1 MQKSP
6 VRVEKSRRWTL
17 PIHALLCILLFSL
30 SALAG
35 CAGGSSDKPDFMYV
49 SVPEASL
56 RDRVATVYNKTGLVH
71 NGERL
76 VVLERMQNRRF
87 VRVRTPRGEEG
98 WIQERYLADQDTFD
112 QFAKMAQE
120 FKDAPAQGTAT
131 TSDQVKVHVAPGR
144 KEEYLYLLGEK
155 ERVELL
161 ERRAVPRNGE
171 VPAAKENK
179 DKDTESDDD
188 QEKAGPVVMED
199 WWLIRDAQKRVGWVY
214 GRALYVDAPDDIA
227 QYAEGD
233 RIVAVYKLDDVPD
246 EGKKVPEYL
255 VLLTEPKDGM
265 PYDFDQI
272 RVFTW
277 NARKHRYE
285 TAYRER
291 NLNGFLPVK
300 LGQQEFEKEGNLR
313 TFTLHVKADD
323 GKDRQQLY
331 KFNPPIVRK
340 YYAPGEEPPPKT
352 KKKHAEAT
360 WRHASHH
367 G

>member
-6 VRVEKSRRWTL
+6 VRVEKSIRRTL
-17 PIHALLCILLFSL
+17 PVHALLWILFFLL

-35 CAGGSSDKPDFMYV
+35 CAGGNSDKPDFMYV
-49 SVPEASL
+49 AVPEASL

-120 FKDAPAQGTAT
+120 FKNAPAQGTAT
-131 TSDQVKVHVAPGR
+131 TSDQVKVHVEPGR
-144 KEEYLYLLGEK
+144 KEEYLYLLGGK

-161 ERRAVPRNGE
+161 QRRAVPRNGE
-171 VPAAKENK
+171 VSAGKENK
-179 DKDTESDDD
+179 DKDTDSDDD
-188 QEKAGPVVMED
+188 QEKSGPVVMED
-199 WWLIRDAQKRVGWVY
+199 WWLIRDAQNRVGWVY

-233 RIVAVYKLDDVPD
+233 RIVAVYKLDEVPD
-246 EGKKVPEYL
+246 EGKSVSEYL

-265 PYDFDQI
+265 PYDFNQI

-277 NARKHRYE
+277 NVRKHRYE

-291 NLNGFLPVK
+291 NLNGFLPVT

-313 TFTLHVKADD
+313 TFTLHVKDD
-323 GKDRQQLY
+323 GNVRQQLY

-340 YYAPGEEPPPKT
+340 YYAPGEAPPPKA

-360 WRHASHH
+360 WRHAPHR

>member
-1 MQKSP
+1 
-6 VRVEKSRRWTL
+6 
-17 PIHALLCILLFSL
+17 LCILLFSL

-131 TSDQVKVHVAPGR
+131 TSDQVKVHVEPGR

-171 VPAAKENK
+171 VPTAKENK